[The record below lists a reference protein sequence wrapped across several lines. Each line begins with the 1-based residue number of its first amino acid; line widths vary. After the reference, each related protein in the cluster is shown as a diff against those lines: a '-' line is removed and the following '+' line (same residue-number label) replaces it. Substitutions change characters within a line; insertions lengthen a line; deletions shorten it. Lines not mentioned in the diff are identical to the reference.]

1 MADKTLNKTASTDET
16 TWGHRWG
23 YRDTHF
29 VVNPDGSVKVTGDR
43 YAVSGY
49 DMPGFIPFLEETLD
63 IKLDLNDIK
72 PERADKPVPP
82 PVVNAAFV
90 SALAAALP
98 AGRTSDDPRER
109 LIHSHGQ
116 TTVDEIYQ
124 VLYAHLDRVVDL
136 IVYPE
141 THEEAAALVALAAT
155 HGVCLVPFGGG
166 TSVSA
171 ALKLPPGETR
181 MIVSVDM
188 RRMDAIEWIDREN
201 MRACVQAG
209 ITGKHLEERLAAE
222 GLTCGHEPDSVELST
237 LGGWIATNASGMKKN
252 RYGNIEDIVENV
264 TMVTSEG
271 VIEHLADMPRV
282 SMGVEPRRLA
292 FGSEGNLGLITR
304 AVIRVHKLP
313 EVKEYGSYVFRDFKT
328 GTAFLYDLMQTGVLP
343 ASIRLV
349 DNVQFRFGQALKAR
363 PTGQEKLMSRVQQ
376 TFLESVKG
384 FDLRQMS
391 AATVVMEGSAAEV
404 EFQKAEIKRVAAR
417 HGGVSGGSHN
427 GRRGYMLTYAIAYIR
442 DFLTDYHIIGETYET
457 TVPWSRVH
465 EVIEAVEK
473 RSIEMHRE
481 FGLPGRSYVSP
492 RITQLYH
499 TGVCIYFTHGFST
512 RGVADPDRAFAA
524 IEHEMRETI
533 MAHGGSISHHH
544 GVGKLRRDFVPRTM
558 TPAAIE
564 MLREMKTAADPTNV
578 FGIANNVFAE

>member
-1 MADKTLNKTASTDET
+1 
-16 TWGHRWG
+16 
-23 YRDTHF
+23 
-29 VVNPDGSVKVTGDR
+29 
-43 YAVSGY
+43 
-49 DMPGFIPFLEETLD
+49 
-63 IKLDLNDIK
+63 
-72 PERADKPVPP
+72 
-82 PVVNAAFV
+82 
-90 SALAAALP
+90 
-98 AGRTSDDPRER
+98 
-109 LIHSHGQ
+109 
-116 TTVDEIYQ
+116 
-124 VLYAHLDRVVDL
+124 
-136 IVYPE
+136 
-141 THEEAAALVALAAT
+141 
-155 HGVCLVPFGGG
+155 
-166 TSVSA
+166 
-171 ALKLPPGETR
+171 
-181 MIVSVDM
+181 
-188 RRMDAIEWIDREN
+188 
-201 MRACVQAG
+201 
-209 ITGKHLEERLAAE
+209 
-222 GLTCGHEPDSVELST
+222 
-237 LGGWIATNASGMKKN
+237 MKKN

-264 TMVTSEG
+264 TMVTPEG

-313 EVKEYGSYVFRDFKT
+313 EVKEYGSYVFRDFKA

-512 RGVADPDRAFAA
+512 RGVANPDRAFAA